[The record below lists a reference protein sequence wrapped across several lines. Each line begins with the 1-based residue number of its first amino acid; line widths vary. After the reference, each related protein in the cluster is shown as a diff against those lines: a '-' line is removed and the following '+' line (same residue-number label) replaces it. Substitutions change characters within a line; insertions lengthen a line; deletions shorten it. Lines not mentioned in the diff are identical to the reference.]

1 MGPYNAI
8 LDPGASTTWGFHGT
22 YDGKDQPDPH
32 DRLFGTDP
40 GIRVLGPVEDLG
52 AAGVGTASWD
62 RNFTDP
68 SIARDLGAAEVG
80 LIRYPGGSWADE
92 YFWQT
97 NTAKGENKMGS
108 HLAFEG
114 ATVGTLLLPTP
125 DIYSFYSQLPDGSY
139 AVVLVNASPSEAASL
154 KVSDLGFS
162 GTPKTRHVYD
172 EAHPTITSAAFSG
185 SRVQVPA
192 ESIVVLTD
200 AEGSAPRP
208 GTEPVRNGLPHP
220 DAIRRPVPL
229 GQPVPEPVRNTRGLF
244 CPLQR
249 HERLERRVS
258 PVRSR

>member
-200 AEGSAPRP
+200 AEGSAPAPAPSPSDTDCPTPTPSDAPSPSDSPSPSPSETP
-208 GTEPVRNGLPHP
+208 GGCSAPYNVTSAWNDGFHR
-220 DAIRRPVPL
+220 
-229 GQPVPEPVRNTRGLF
+229 
-244 CPLQR
+244 
-249 HERLERRVS
+249 
-258 PVRSR
+258 